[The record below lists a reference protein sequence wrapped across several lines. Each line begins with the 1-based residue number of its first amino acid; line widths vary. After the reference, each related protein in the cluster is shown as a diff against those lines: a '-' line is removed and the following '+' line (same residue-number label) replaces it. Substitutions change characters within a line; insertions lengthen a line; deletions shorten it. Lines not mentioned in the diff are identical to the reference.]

1 MQGKFFKKLFGF
13 LKYVY
18 SNLSLVYKTV
28 VILAVIL
35 VFEIFT
41 MLLFGSLYWTM
52 GFRGVFPLILFIN
65 ALIFTVVIYV
75 SVMLQKIKSG
85 GEKIAGGDLSHKIDT
100 KYMFGDFKEFAVSLN
115 NINEGLQSAV
125 NEKMKSERFKTEL
138 ITNVSHDIK
147 TPLTSIINYV
157 DLIKKE
163 DIENQKVRQYIDVLD
178 RQSGRLK
185 KLVEDLVEAS
195 KASTGNLAVSLS
207 ECDVGVLL
215 AQTLGEF
222 EDKLAQLKLTPIMNL
237 PQKSIRI
244 MADGRHLWRVFD
256 NLMSNI
262 CKYAMPGTRVYID
275 VEQKDEKAIVMFR
288 NISAN
293 ELNISAQELMER
305 FVRGDSSR
313 NTEGSGLGLSI
324 AKSLVEIQNGSLEL
338 SVDGDLF
345 KASVIFD
352 MLE

>member
-1 MQGKFFKKLFGF
+1 M
-13 LKYVY
+13 
-18 SNLSLVYKTV
+18 
-28 VILAVIL
+28 
-35 VFEIFT
+35 
-41 MLLFGSLYWTM
+41 
-52 GFRGVFPLILFIN
+52 
-65 ALIFTVVIYV
+65 
-75 SVMLQKIKSG
+75 
-85 GEKIAGGDLSHKIDT
+85 
-100 KYMFGDFKEFAVSLN
+100 
-115 NINEGLQSAV
+115 
-125 NEKMKSERFKTEL
+125 
-138 ITNVSHDIK
+138 
-147 TPLTSIINYV
+147 
-157 DLIKKE
+157 
-163 DIENQKVRQYIDVLD
+163 
-178 RQSGRLK
+178 
-185 KLVEDLVEAS
+185 
-195 KASTGNLAVSLS
+195 AVSLS

-256 NLMSNI
+256 NLMNNI
-262 CKYAMPGTRVYID
+262 CKYAMPGTRVYLD
-275 VEQKDEKAIVMFR
+275 VEQKGKKVVIMFR